1 MNKWIRRHARWLA
14 GVLALVLVAGVA
26 PALRSAGSAHAQ
38 PARAV
43 RQVHAI
49 APPVLAPASQRR
61 FAAAAAHATSA
72 ARRPAV
78 TAATSTGR
86 PGRART
92 GLPTSA
98 PSARS
103 LSRSLQQI

>member
-1 MNKWIRRHARWLA
+1 MKKWIRRHSRWLA
-14 GVLALVLVAGVA
+14 GILALGLVVAGVA
-26 PALRSAGSAHAQ
+26 HALHSAGSAHAQ
-38 PARAV
+38 PARGV

-49 APPVLAPASQRR
+49 APPVLAPTSQRR

-78 TAATSTGR
+78 APATRTGR
-86 PGRART
+86 RGRARA

-98 PSARS
+98 PSTRS
-103 LSRSLQQI
+103 LSRSL